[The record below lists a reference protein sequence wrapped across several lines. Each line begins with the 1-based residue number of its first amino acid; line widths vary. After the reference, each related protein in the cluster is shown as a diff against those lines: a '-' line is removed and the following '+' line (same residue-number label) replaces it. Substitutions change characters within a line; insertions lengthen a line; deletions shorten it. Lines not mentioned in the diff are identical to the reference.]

1 MEHSITLK
9 ERSVLVVSGI
19 EHIYSFNDKKVEVKT
34 CLGDMTVEGEN
45 LDMGKLSI
53 GDNIIDIKWNISAIY
68 YSKSK
73 KSKESIVKR
82 IFKWFYLL
90 KI

>member
-1 MEHSITLK
+1 MEHNINLI
-9 ERSVLVVSGI
+9 ERKSLTISGV

-34 CLGDMTVEGEN
+34 SVGQMIIEGEN

-53 GDNIIDIKWNISAIY
+53 DDNIIDIKGIINSIS
-68 YSKSK
+68 YSKER

-82 IFKWFYLL
+82 IFK
-90 KI
+90 

>member
-1 MEHSITLK
+1 M
-9 ERSVLVVSGI
+9 
-19 EHIYSFNDKKVEVKT
+19 EVKT

-53 GDNIIDIKWNISAIY
+53 GDNIIDIKGNISAIY

-82 IFKWFYLL
+82 IFK
-90 KI
+90 